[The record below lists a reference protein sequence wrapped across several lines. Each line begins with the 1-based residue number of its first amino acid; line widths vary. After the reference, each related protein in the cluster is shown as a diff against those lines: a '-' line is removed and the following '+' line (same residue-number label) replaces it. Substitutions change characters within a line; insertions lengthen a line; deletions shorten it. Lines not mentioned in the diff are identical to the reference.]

1 MKQTSGYATELFDVV
16 AFAWEGGYT
25 LRLKFD
31 DGSER
36 VIDFAP
42 ILQGPRWGSLQDMYL
57 FRQVRLD
64 AEIGT
69 IVWPGDLN
77 IDPTVLHDWP
87 EHVEYI
93 VAKRQRQAT
102 SLVQIPTPA

>member
-1 MKQTSGYATELFDVV
+1 MKQTAGYATKLFDVV

-25 LRLKFD
+25 LRLQFD
-31 DGSER
+31 DRSER

-42 ILQGPRWGSLQDMYL
+42 ILQGPRWGSLLDIHL
-57 FRQVRLD
+57 FKQVRLD

-69 IVWPGDLN
+69 IVWPGDLD

-93 VAKRQRQAT
+93 VAKRQRQAA
-102 SLVQIPTPA
+102 SFAQIPTPA